1 MRDELD
7 YTASNSHKTRQALMN
22 DERRWEWRKGEQ
34 PLNSQIVEVVQSRQ
48 EKVQGSR
55 FKVNDQCIGMDDLN
69 HQPQP
74 TCHLSLTKSQM
85 DIRRSYSS
93 SVAWQ
98 LHGIGQL
105 VCSLPASKT
114 TTILLA

>member
-22 DERRWEWRKGEQ
+22 DERRWEWGKGEQ

-48 EKVQGSR
+48 KKVQGSR

-69 HQPQP
+69 QP
-74 TCHLSLTKSQM
+74 TSAHVSSLSHKITNGHQ
-85 DIRRSYSS
+85 
-93 SVAWQ
+93 
-98 LHGIGQL
+98 
-105 VCSLPASKT
+105 
-114 TTILLA
+114 TILL